1 MNGRFLLLLGILAIG
16 LVALVAT
23 HDTGSVAGLASED
36 FARLVSLSA
45 LALAIGSGA
54 LLARAHV
61 GGAIRAL
68 ASWAII
74 ILALVTGYQYRYEL
88 QDMASRLTAGLV
100 PGSPLTITDSSGRVT
115 VMLEKR
121 THGHF
126 QTEGAVNGTPVDF
139 LVDTGATTTVLTAED
154 AARAGYDV
162 AALAFSLPVATAN
175 GVARAAS
182 IRDVDIAVGGI
193 QRKGLTVLVAKPGSL
208 GQSLLGMNF
217 IATLSGFDMRGDR
230 LILRE

>member
-1 MNGRFLLLLGILAIG
+1 MRGRLLLLIGILVVGAIV
-16 LVALVAT
+16 LIAT
-23 HDTGSVAGLASED
+23 HDTGSVAGLDSED
-36 FARLVSLSA
+36 FARLVSLGA

-54 LLARAHV
+54 LLARRNA

-68 ASWAII
+68 GAWAII

-88 QDMASRLTAGLV
+88 QDVASRLTAGLV
-100 PGSPLTITDSSGRVT
+100 PGSPLTVTDSSGRIT

-121 THGHF
+121 AYGHF
-126 QTEGAVNGTPVDF
+126 ETKGAVNGTPVDF
-139 LVDTGATTTVLTAED
+139 LVDTGATTTVLTAQD

-162 AALAFSLPVATAN
+162 SALPFSLPVATAN
-175 GVARAAS
+175 GVTQAAS
-182 IRDVDIAVGGI
+182 IRDVDISVGGI
-193 QRKGLTVLVAKPGSL
+193 ERKGLTVLVAKPGSL

>member
-1 MNGRFLLLLGILAIG
+1 MDGRFLLLIGVLAIG
-16 LVALVAT
+16 LVVLVAT
-23 HDTGSVAGLASED
+23 HDSGSVAGLESGD
-36 FARLVSLSA
+36 FAQLVSLSA

-74 ILALVTGYQYRYEL
+74 ILALATGYQYRYEL
-88 QDMASRLTAGLV
+88 QDVANRLTAGLV
-100 PGSPLTITDSSGRVT
+100 PGSPLTITDSSGRVS

-121 THGHF
+121 SHGHF
-126 QTEGAVNGTPVDF
+126 QTEGSVNGTPVDF
-139 LVDTGATTTVLTAED
+139 LVDTGATTTVLTAGD

-162 AALAFSLPVATAN
+162 SALSFSLPIATAN

-182 IRDVDIAVGGI
+182 LRDVDIAIGGI
-193 QRKGLTVLVAKPGSL
+193 RRDGLTVLVARQGSL

>member
-1 MNGRFLLLLGILAIG
+1 MDGRLLLILGVLAVG
-16 LVALVAT
+16 LVVLLAT
-23 HDTGSVAGLASED
+23 HDSGSVAGLESGD
-36 FARLVSLSA
+36 FAQLVTLSA

-68 ASWAII
+68 AAWAII
-74 ILALVTGYQYRYEL
+74 ILALVTGFQYRYEL
-88 QDMASRLTAGLV
+88 QDIASRLTAGLV
-100 PGSPLTITDSSGRVT
+100 PGSPLTITDSSGRVS
-115 VMLEKR
+115 VMIER
-121 THGHF
+121 RSQGHF
-126 QTEGAVNGTPVDF
+126 ETEGAVDGTPVNF
-139 LVDTGATTTVLTAED
+139 LVDTGATTTVLTAAD
-154 AARAGYDV
+154 AARAGYD
-162 AALAFSLPVATAN
+162 LSSLSFSLPVATAN

-182 IRDVDIAVGGI
+182 IRDVDITVGGI
-193 QRKGLTVLVAKPGSL
+193 QRNGLTVLVAREGSL